1 MLLDPFSTISRRFSV
16 EVRDGSQMEA
26 LQQAQKAAVESI
38 RRELLASFEKA
49 VAGLRQQLST
59 VSQNLAAEFARDLEN
74 ERQQFKSAF
83 ADKDR
88 ELAVYA
94 EIVAYCL
101 KQTVAR

>member
-1 MLLDPFSTISRRFSV
+1 MLLDPFSTIRRQFSG
-16 EVRDGSQMEA
+16 EVLDSSQLEA
-26 LQQAQKAAVESI
+26 LQQAQKDVVESI
-38 RRELLASFEKA
+38 RRELLASFEHA
-49 VAGLRQQLST
+49 VVGLRQQLST

-74 ERQQFKSAF
+74 ERQQLKSAF